1 MILNIWFHWDFGE
14 IYWFCPNKNPVISL
28 VAQIPL
34 RPRWPARCCCL
45 FLTIQWSWQL
55 GWPQGR
61 PGQACRSN
69 IVYEGWN
76 RYETVV
82 FWGNHWI
89 YMGIYMCIIYI
100 YDYIWIYRPSEAF
113 WGILRHR
120 QSRIV
125 SGHVETQ
132 LFWSF
137 GSFSWRNSPGQIQ
150 VVSGRPRE
158 WKEKCTQLYC
168 CFSATNTNSLHLYVC
183 SCCCIYDSQRLSR
196 SLSPYDLKRLQLD
209 SEFMDQWWSKTQSDP
224 NISLSAKLP
233 GKREGEVGLGWRKL
247 LPGESNAFPLGDKC
261 LCRTTL
267 QGTIWAPKI
276 MKIMEMMPLHLT
288 KLCNMPK
295 KYVRRIYSYA
305 LWGNCLSDMLIIQEN
320 LPPIPYEKQPRT
332 PLILDLPDSS
342 QVQVPLSD
350 PGSLMTIFTSSKIH
364 CLRRPRSCI
373 LFIFTA
379 LADLWEIYMDG
390 GLA

>member
-1 MILNIWFHWDFGE
+1 MN
-14 IYWFCPNKNPVISL
+14 
-28 VAQIPL
+28 
-34 RPRWPARCCCL
+34 
-45 FLTIQWSWQL
+45 
-55 GWPQGR
+55 
-61 PGQACRSN
+61 
-69 IVYEGWN
+69 
-76 RYETVV
+76 
-82 FWGNHWI
+82 
-89 YMGIYMCIIYI
+89 IYI
-100 YDYIWIYRPSEAF
+100 YIWIYRPSEAF
-113 WGILRHR
+113 WGTDR
-120 QSRIV
+120 
-125 SGHVETQ
+125 
-132 LFWSF
+132 
-137 GSFSWRNSPGQIQ
+137 
-150 VVSGRPRE
+150 VVSFRDMLKLSSFDPLDPFPGEIHQVKSKLCQGDHGNGKRNATCSCLKKP
-158 WKEKCTQLYC
+158 KKCTQLYC
-168 CFSATNTNSLHLYVC
+168 CFSATDTNSLHLYVC
-183 SCCCIYDSQRLSR
+183 SCGCIYDSQRLSR

-209 SEFMDQWWSKTQSDP
+209 SEFMDQWWSKTQPDP

-276 MKIMEMMPLHLT
+276 MKIMEMMQVHLT

-295 KYVRRIYSYA
+295 NYVRRIYSYA

-332 PLILDLPDSS
+332 PLSLHLPDSS

-390 GLA
+390 GIA